1 MSVEKYKFISPGI
14 FVSEIDNT
22 ARTATPEAVGPV
34 IIGRAEKGP
43 ILQPTKVDSFF
54 DFVNT
59 FGEPIPGGA
68 GGDVARD
75 GNYTSPTYGAYA
87 AQAWFR
93 NNAPVTFVRL
103 GGQASEEADS
113 PGGLAG
119 WQTTDLTPAAN
130 NENGGAFG
138 LFISNAPS
146 RTYQR
151 GTITVHSATIR
162 SGQTIVL
169 SDGLGTVHTIN
180 SGTTTDA
187 TNFDASGGTV
197 TLVADA
203 IKTAINLNTI
213 FSASNVAGVIT
224 VEVKSGS
231 SPMTDNEL
239 PTLYPG
245 PLIKEEGG
253 ANVAASLLIT
263 AANAPNV
270 DDTIEITAADGTA
283 KTFKATN
290 ASTDGT
296 ATVALFNR
304 GGASHG
310 IDQLKAAIEASTL
323 AGKVT
328 VSAVGGSDPF
338 TITITQNT
346 AGAVGNK
353 AVTNNLTSYT
363 AVGGQ
368 QATSNQFDGGV
379 DGPSAIIITVPD
391 SQGNST
397 TVANGTFGRVSAS
410 YAATTGTL
418 AAVWYIDQSASIALS
433 GTRSDNGEPGAG
445 AGIYFDNIDSA
456 QHFKVQV
463 SGATGILADSTFN
476 FTDTSDKFIRKV
488 FSTNPTLTNSSVT
501 DPNSNSFTRYW
512 LGESF
517 EGAVRQTVGTSG
529 DQVGVILP
537 LMSGTSGE
545 GSDFRKD
552 YQNGETGFFFSQDLS
567 NTTGSFVV
575 ENQKNL
581 FKLVARNSGDYV
593 SRNLKVSISD
603 LRAAPDDTSDQP
615 YGSFS
620 VIIRK
625 INDTDNRMQIVERF
639 DNCNLN
645 PSSQDFIGLKIG
657 TKYQEWNNQDKRY
670 REFGDFPNNSK
681 YVYVSMPDEVLLGQT
696 DPRRLPFGVR
706 GPIQFKSF
714 NDQTGSATR
723 NTLVSGNYSNYGG
736 GAVKT
741 FISGAQATN
750 GQINFEFP
758 QLRLRVSASEGSP
771 VDQFNS
777 FFGVDT
783 TFNSVRLDKSI
794 RDHLKVK
801 PRDFSDFNAGTTTE
815 VSFHFTLDDICF
827 ETGTDGAKF
836 YAYKKGSRAV
846 VGQETGPRGSLTYL
860 RGSGSYTQVLDAGI
874 DKFTTVFAGGF
885 DGLDITESE
894 PLRDVN
900 YRIGANATNKNSAV
914 FNSLNVAIDSIR
926 DPEVVEYNLASMPGI
941 VNASLN
947 TKLVDM
953 CEARG
958 DALAI
963 IDVKGGFIPPEQKL
977 GSAGSRKGTVDA
989 VVSEMKTNVINSS
1002 YAATYYPY
1010 VNVRDLNNGQIVT
1023 VPPSVA
1029 AIGALSYS
1037 QKTAELWF
1045 APAGFTRGGLSAG
1058 RAGLPVI
1065 SVKDRLNSRDR
1076 DKLYENRINPIAQ
1089 FPAEGIVIFGQKTL
1103 QITPTALDRI
1113 NVRRLMIFLK
1123 REISRFAATILF
1135 DQNVQTTWNRFRGR
1149 VEPFLRSVQAGL
1161 GITDFKLVLDE
1172 TTTTPD
1178 LVDRNILYAK
1188 IFIKPARAIEFIA
1201 VDFILT
1207 DSGAAFED

>member
-22 ARTATPEAVGPV
+22 ARTATPESVGPV

-43 ILQPTKVDSFF
+43 ILQPTKVNSFF
-54 DFVNT
+54 DFVGT

-68 GGDVARD
+68 GGDIARD

-103 GGQASEEADS
+103 GGQASEEADA
-113 PGGLAG
+113 PTGLAG
-119 WQTTDLTPAAN
+119 WQTTDTTPASTNA
-130 NENGGAFG
+130 NGGAFG
-138 LFISNAPS
+138 LFISNAP
-146 RTYQR
+146 TVTFPT
-151 GTITVHSATIR
+151 GTISVDDANIPAGSEIVFQDGFNGDVLATVTIASSSTTTDNTNFDCSSNDAYEIARQIRNAINSGSFFSA
-162 SGQTIVL
+162 SVP
-169 SDGLGTVHTIN
+169 SDGLVKLTPI
-180 SGTTTDA
+180 TT
-187 TNFDASGGTV
+187 GYP
-197 TLVADA
+197 L
-203 IKTAINLNTI
+203 
-213 FSASNVAGVIT
+213 
-224 VEVKSGS
+224 
-231 SPMTDNEL
+231 
-239 PTLYPG
+239 LYPG
-245 PLIKEEGG
+245 VQMKVNAAGG
-253 ANVAASLLIT
+253 GGNEFVGSISGSGDL
-263 AANAPNV
+263 PN
-270 DDTIEITAADGTA
+270 
-283 KTFKATN
+283 
-290 ASTDGT
+290 
-296 ATVALFNR
+296 
-304 GGASHG
+304 
-310 IDQLKAAIEASTL
+310 
-323 AGKVT
+323 
-328 VSAVGGSDPF
+328 
-338 TITITQNT
+338 
-346 AGAVGNK
+346 
-353 AVTNNLTSYT
+353 
-363 AVGGQ
+363 
-368 QATSNQFDGGV
+368 
-379 DGPSAIIITVPD
+379 
-391 SQGNST
+391 NSF
-397 TVANGTFGRVSAS
+397 GTFSGS
-410 YAATTGTL
+410 YSATTGTL
-418 AAVWYIDQSASIALS
+418 AATWYIDQSASIGLS
-433 GTRSDNGEPGAG
+433 GTRCDSGKSDIG
-445 AGIYFDNIDSA
+445 AGIYFENIDGS
-456 QHFKVQV
+456 QHFKVQI

-476 FTDTSDKFIRKV
+476 FTDTSSKFIRKV
-488 FSTNPTLTNSSVT
+488 FNTNPTLTNSAVT
-501 DPNSNSFTRYW
+501 DASSNAFTRYW

-517 EGAVRQTVGTSG
+517 EGAVRDTVSATGN
-529 DQVGVILP
+529 QIGVILP
-537 LMSGTSGE
+537 LMSGTTGE

-552 YQNGETGFFFSQDLS
+552 YQNSETGYFFSQDLD

-575 ENQKNL
+575 ASQRNL

-593 SRNLKVSISD
+593 ARNLKVSIAN
-603 LRAAPDDTSDQP
+603 LRAAADDTADEP

-625 INDTDNRMQIVERF
+625 LSDTDNRMEIVEQF
-639 DNCNLN
+639 NNCNLN

-657 TKYQEWNNQDKRY
+657 NRYQEWNEQDKRY

-681 YVYVSMPDEVLLGQT
+681 YIYVDMPDEVLLGKT
-696 DPRRLPFGVR
+696 DPRYLPFGVR
-706 GPIQFKSF
+706 GPIQFKAF

-723 NTLVSGNYSNYGG
+723 NTLVSGNYANYSNT
-736 GAVKT
+736 AITT
-741 FISGAQATN
+741 FISGAQVTN
-750 GQINFEFP
+750 GQVTFEFP
-758 QLRLRVSASEGSP
+758 QLRLRISASEGSP

-777 FFGVDT
+777 YFGVDT
-783 TFNSVRLDKSI
+783 TFNSSRLDKSV

-801 PRDFSDFNAGTTTE
+801 PRDFLDFTAGNTTE
-815 VSFHFTLDDICF
+815 VSFQFTLDDMCYA
-827 ETGTDGAKF
+827 TGTDSAKF
-836 YAYKKGSRAV
+836 YVYKEGSRADAT
-846 VGQETGPRGSLTYL
+846 ERGSLTYL
-860 RGSGSYTQVLDAGI
+860 RGSGSYTEVLDAGI

-900 YRIGANATNKNSAV
+900 YRTGADPTNRNSAM
-914 FNSLNVAIDSIR
+914 FNSVNVAIDSIR
-926 DPEVVEYNLASMPGI
+926 DPEVVEYNLAAMPGV
-941 VNASLN
+941 VNATLN

-963 IDVKGGFIPPEQKL
+963 IDVKGGFIPPEQSL
-977 GSAGSRKGTVDA
+977 DDADQRKGTVDA
-989 VVSEMKTNVINSS
+989 VVAEMKLNVINSS

-1037 QKTAELWF
+1037 QKTTELWF

-1058 RAGLPVI
+1058 RAGLPVV

-1076 DKLYENRINPIAQ
+1076 DKLYENRVNPIAQ

-1103 QITPTALDRI
+1103 QVTPSALDRI
-1113 NVRRLMIFLK
+1113 NVRRLMIYLK

-1178 LVDRNILYAK
+1178 LIDRNILYAK